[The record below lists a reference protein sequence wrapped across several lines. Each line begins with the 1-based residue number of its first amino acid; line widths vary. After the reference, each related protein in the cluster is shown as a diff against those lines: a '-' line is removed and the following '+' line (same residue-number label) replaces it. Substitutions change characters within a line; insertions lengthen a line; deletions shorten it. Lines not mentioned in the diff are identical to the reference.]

1 MQFKTVSK
9 KLFLSAFA
17 VLSSAVL
24 LHCTHEEVLPKV
36 SLFQADRP
44 LMPAGFTYADTVIPN
59 IRVNLKYSG
68 YDNFVGRPLAGYR
81 GKRAIL
87 RTEAAQA
94 LKEAAED
101 FAKRGYDIIIYDAY
115 RPHTAMQD
123 IGDWGKDLSDQKM
136 RSRYYPH
143 ITKSQIFSDK
153 YTNDFSEHSR
163 GVAVDISLIS
173 RKTGKEI
180 DMGGYH
186 DYLDP
191 SSATAYP
198 ALTPRQRKNRALLCN
213 VMQAHGFKNYEAEWW
228 HYLLRNEPDKR
239 SLHLFPIWDGMK
251 ESPRPN
257 NGTTKRKTAISSR
270 TTASQR
276 NTSH

>member
-1 MQFKTVSK
+1 MPFRIVPMKPFLTVCALACS
-9 KLFLSAFA
+9 LAC
-17 VLSSAVL
+17 V
-24 LHCTHEEVLPKV
+24 HCVHEEVLPKV
-36 SLFQADRP
+36 SLYQENRP
-44 LMPAGFTYADTVIPN
+44 FMPKGFTYADSIVPN
-59 IRVNLKYSG
+59 LQVNLKYSG

-87 RTEAAQA
+87 RCEAARA

-163 GVAVDISLIS
+163 GVAVDLSLID

-180 DMGGYH
+180 DMGGHH

-191 SSATAYP
+191 SSATAYA

-228 HYLLRNEPDKR
+228 HYLLRDEPDKK

-251 ESPRPN
+251 EHPSVPRHPQARQ
-257 NGTTKRKTAISSR
+257 TPSR
-270 TTASQR
+270 SADL
-276 NTSH
+276 